1 MKNAGL
7 VYGSV
12 LSVFYCEKLCPSALL
27 DSMILFLF
35 VIFIVFIVLFLFIFL
50 WNVVFSAEAA
60 VLSGHIF
67 FVFIYDN
74 FPVLYI

>member
-50 WNVVFSAEAA
+50 
-60 VLSGHIF
+60 
-67 FVFIYDN
+67 
-74 FPVLYI
+74 